1 MGFDFS
7 GDRPIYIQIIEF
19 IKEAV
24 LRGLYKPKEKLPSVR
39 DLSLQFEVNPNTV
52 QKALIELEQ
61 VGLIY
66 TESTNGKFVTSDTNV
81 IKRIKQEMIDLKVAQ
96 FFEAMKNIG
105 LNKED
110 VLLILNKEDKWWIF

>member
-1 MGFDFS
+1 MGFDFC

-96 FFEAMKNIG
+96 FFEAMENIG